1 VVHLEGS
8 TRLGQNPCSDG
19 RFSGAWLPGGVPT
32 GIIWPSKR
40 NSVNNPLIY
49 CEKRKSPYAE
59 MAVAVLKRQE
69 KELEEK
75 MEKLKSWYLSFQQK
89 DRSRTNEEEPFEW
102 NPSVYFA

>member
-69 KELEEK
+69 RTGGEDGEAEI
-75 MEKLKSWYLSFQQK
+75 MVSILSAK
-89 DRSRTNEEEPFEW
+89 G
-102 NPSVYFA
+102 